1 MMDVTISAVQGEAGG
16 ERKTM
21 LVFHDVTRLK
31 MLERI
36 RTDFVANV
44 THEIR
49 TPLTAII
56 GFVETLEQGAV
67 DDREKARNSCGRSGR
82 TPSA

>member
-1 MMDVTISAVQGEAGG
+1 MDVTISAVRGETRG

-31 MLERI
+31 KLERI

-44 THEIR
+44 TH
-49 TPLTAII
+49 
-56 GFVETLEQGAV
+56 
-67 DDREKARNSCGRSGR
+67 
-82 TPSA
+82 